1 MSGLP
6 YQFVLRHEDYYIL
19 DPQLQGEHEHAAV
32 GSYRSPARF
41 NFVGGV
47 LRLSNSGRPLA
58 RYAVE
63 DRSLLPKRVSFLNLG
78 DDTFGDT
85 QLEAVGDGR
94 YTIKTGGRFNHSFSG
109 IFPCS

>member
-6 YQFVLRHEDYYIL
+6 GRFVLKYEDDYIL
-19 DPQLQGEHEHAAV
+19 DPQLQGEHEYAAAGSHRSAAV
-32 GSYRSPARF
+32 F
-41 NFVGGV
+41 TFVGGV